1 MKENKTAKL
10 KEHTQG
16 WWAMNKIELVKV
28 YAFAGAI
35 WSSFKTPTND
45 TEARLFDEVWFGIL
59 RPYPLEMVLSAIQE
73 YATENDFCNIAK
85 IGDLCK
91 KYTEKANGTYIDIEK
106 ELMEIKDAVSYANCK
121 ENFANLSPFAQS
133 IVRHPAYL
141 AQWSQ
146 NSQFETVIMS
156 NLRKQMTNILAEK
169 KHDEIMQLTS
179 ENKKLLN

>member
-1 MKENKTAKL
+1 
-10 KEHTQG
+10 
-16 WWAMNKIELVKV
+16 MNKIELVKV

-91 KYTEKANGTYIDIEK
+91 KYTQKANGTYIDAESV
-106 ELMEIKDAVSYANCK
+106 LAEIRNAVNYDKCK
-121 ENFANLSPFAQS
+121 ENFEKLSPFAKE
-133 IVRHPAYL
+133 IVQHSCYL
-141 AQWSQ
+141 AKWSRSDQ
-146 NSQFETVIMS
+146 LDTVIMS
-156 NLRKQMTNILAEK
+156 NLRKTITSKLAER